1 MFSKLARKFSNFL
14 RIPLAFRNWI
24 QVMGYVLSV
33 YVPVSVLKKNTGIVI
48 SRKGAKFKIRL
59 LNALDLGSIIETHQR
74 KVYTPNIIKVPD
86 NATIVD
92 IGASIGDFS
101 VFCAVSFKNAKCFCF
116 EPTQNAFELCE
127 NNILLNNLT
136 GKIRAYKLAIS
147 DKSGKITIGEG
158 TYDSV
163 TVEDIFLK
171 HQINKCDLLKM
182 DIEGA
187 EYNAL
192 LNTPVNILRKINAI
206 AMECHIFDKG
216 ENLRSLQDHL
226 KNAGF
231 NMTTTKI
238 TAHNVCYLYA
248 VRH

>member
-1 MFSKLARKFSNFL
+1 MFSKLTRKFSNFL
-14 RIPLAFRNWI
+14 RIPVVFKNWI

-33 YVPVSVLKKNTGIVI
+33 YLPVPSLKKNIDIVVL
-48 SRKGAKFKIRL
+48 RKGTCFKIRL
-59 LNALDLGSIIETHQR
+59 INTLDLCSIMETHQR
-74 KVYTPNIIKVPD
+74 KVYTPDIIKIPD

-101 VFCAVSFKNAKCFCF
+101 VFCAVSFKNSKCFCF

-136 GKIRAYKLAIS
+136 DKITVYKLAVS
-147 DKSGKITIGEG
+147 DKSGKITIGEDI
-158 TYDSV
+158 YDSV

-171 HQINKCDLLKM
+171 HQIDKCDLLKM

-187 EYNAL
+187 EYEVL
-192 LNTPVNILRKINAI
+192 LNTPKEILERVKAM

-216 ENLRSLQDHL
+216 EHLRSLRDHL

-231 NMTTTKI
+231 NVTTTKI
-238 TAHNVCYLYA
+238 TAH
-248 VRH
+248 

>member
-14 RIPLAFRNWI
+14 RIPLVVKNWI
-24 QVMGYVLSV
+24 QVMGYVLSA
-33 YVPVSVLKKNTGIVI
+33 YMPVSIPKKNAGIVI
-48 SRKGAKFKIRL
+48 LRKGAKFKVRL
-59 LNALDLGSIIETHQR
+59 ENNWDLGSIIETHQR
-74 KVYTPNIIKVPD
+74 KVYTPDIIKIPD

-101 VFCAVSFKNAKCFCF
+101 VFCAVSFKNAQCFCF

-136 GKIRAYKLAIS
+136 DKIRAYKLAVS
-147 DKSGKITIGEG
+147 DKGGKIIIGEG
-158 TYDSV
+158 AYDSV

-187 EYNAL
+187 EYKAL
-192 LNTPVNILRKINAI
+192 LNTPVNILRRINAL
-206 AMECHIFDKG
+206 AMECHIFDNG
-216 ENLRSLQDHL
+216 ENLRSLRGHFE
-226 KNAGF
+226 NAGF
-231 NMTTTKI
+231 NVTTTKI

-248 VRH
+248 TRP